1 MMPKTR
7 RTVGDR
13 ERYRDRWREIERERY
28 RKRVKRVEEYG
39 EPSRRGSGAVEET

>member
-13 ERYRDRWREIERERY
+13 ERYRDRWREIEREIQ
-28 RKRVKRVEEYG
+28 KEG
-39 EPSRRGSGAVEET
+39 